1 MGWGRVWPGRVKVW
15 ERFLRD
21 VLQTQSFQLY
31 QQMKTVILLKAVFQS
46 GKQDQDHVREKSRKV
61 QLPEASPG
69 TPDVVNIHTRPQIA
83 SKVQRSQRKKGN
95 ETRRLVSC

>member
-1 MGWGRVWPGRVKVW
+1 MEVMNLWGRVWPGRVKVW
-15 ERFLRD
+15 ERSLRD

-69 TPDVVNIHTRPQIA
+69 TPDAVNIHTRPQNCFQSA
-83 SKVQRSQRKKGN
+83 KKSKKKGK
-95 ETRRLVSC
+95 